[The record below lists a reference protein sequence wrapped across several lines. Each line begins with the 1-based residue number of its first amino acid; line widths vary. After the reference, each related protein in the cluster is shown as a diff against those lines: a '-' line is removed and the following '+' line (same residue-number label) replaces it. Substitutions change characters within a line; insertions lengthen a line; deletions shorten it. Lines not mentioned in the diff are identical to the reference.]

1 MPDST
6 DALAVTVDHSAV
18 ETVTEVV
25 DVETAAE
32 VPEDG
37 RVPTNNTR
45 FNLYLF
51 SNRIHILIILSSVQL
66 EY

>member
-1 MPDST
+1 VPDLT

-25 DVETAAE
+25 DVEAAVE